1 MSVDS
6 TMNDA
11 TMIGSRIGGS
21 IPQNGMTGD
30 PEDTSP
36 LPFMANLATALA
48 GIRADK
54 HAQNQERKRWDSL
67 INAINNQGAQR

>member
-6 TMNDA
+6 NMNDA
-11 TMIGSRIGGS
+11 TMTGSRIGGS

-30 PEDTSP
+30 TEDTSP
-36 LPFMANLATALA
+36 LPFMANLASALS
-48 GIRADK
+48 GIRAQK

-67 INAINNQGAQR
+67 IEAINNQGGQR